1 MQDAFFRV
9 NGVVSLYNME
19 EQTSF
24 APEPPPQPLKPM
36 FFGEERIQP
45 LSQRLLWFAG
55 SVGLSWLL
63 LYFLSRSWQL
73 ATGITGIFLVH
84 ELGHLLAMWFFGFKG
99 LRMVFIPLLGAF
111 VSGKRSRSVQSQ
123 EIIVSLAGPVP
134 GLVLASVLLVLPL
147 DIPRYGEYLIFI
159 AIFIN
164 ALNLLPFQ
172 PLDGGRVM
180 NMLMGRQDGMYT
192 IIMHASVLVL
202 SVILVLKT
210 GSFFWGLLGFM
221 AVRMAMSEW
230 KALPA
235 RRKMLADGVDFQQN
249 YNELSDQEFMRLRR
263 YLPLYDA
270 SFGYIDQY
278 TWAEIPP
285 EQRRSEEL
293 GLRSLLQE
301 PVNYNLSLA
310 GQLLVS
316 AVWILAF
323 ALPIIIIGPQELM
336 QKIMLLFGLQ

>member
-1 MQDAFFRV
+1 
-9 NGVVSLYNME
+9 ME
-19 EQTSF
+19 ERTSF
-24 APEPPPQPLKPM
+24 APEPPPPPLKPM

-55 SVGLSWLL
+55 SVALSWFL
-63 LYFLSRSWQL
+63 LYFISQSWQL
-73 ATGITGIFLVH
+73 ASGVTGIFLLH
-84 ELGHLLAMWFFGFKG
+84 ELGHLVAMRVFGFKG

-134 GLVLASVLLVLPL
+134 GLLLASLLLLLLPEGM
-147 DIPRYGEYLIFI
+147 PRWTEYLIFI
-159 AIFIN
+159 TIFIN

-180 NMLMGRQDGMYT
+180 NMLMGRQDGMYA
-192 IIMHASVLVL
+192 IIMHASVVL
-202 SVILVLKT
+202 LSIILVIKT

-221 AVRMAMSEW
+221 AIRMGMSEW

-249 YNELSDQEFMRLRR
+249 YNELSDAEFIRLRR

-270 SFGYIDQY
+270 SFGYIGQQ
-278 TWAEIPP
+278 TWAEVPE
-285 EQRRSEEL
+285 EQRRSEEI

-301 PVNYNLSLA
+301 PVDYNLSLT
-310 GQLLVS
+310 GQLIVC
-316 AVWILAF
+316 AVWLLAF
-323 ALPIIIIGPQELM
+323 ALPFIIIGPQTVIEE
-336 QKIMLLFGLQ
+336 IARLFGQ